1 MAAKRTTNQL
11 PLSFAPRIT
20 DIAPPNPV
28 ARDISGNV
36 TLTIT
41 CLPQVRPTQRAA
53 LLIRRPLEVAA
64 QAHPADTD
72 TLQFTVDNAPVMTD
86 ALVRLRIDDV
96 ESLPFTRQ
104 EIPPPPHLAF
114 DDNQKVTIS

>member
-1 MAAKRTTNQL
+1 
-11 PLSFAPRIT
+11 LSFAPKIT
-20 DIAPPNPV
+20 GIAPPNPV

-41 CLPQVRPTQRAA
+41 CGPQIRPTHRAA
-53 LLIRRPLEVAA
+53 LLIADREVAA

-72 TLQFTVDNAPVMTD
+72 TLQFTIDDAPIVTD
-86 ALVRLRIDDV
+86 ALVRLRIDGVD
-96 ESLPFTRQ
+96 SLPFTRQ
-104 EIPPPPHLAF
+104 ELPPPPHLAF